1 MMHHMKEKLFGPVEV
16 PILTSVGRTEIDDFL
31 DRYETYL
38 LMVASRNALGDE
50 IQPME
55 MKFCVDNQ
63 LLKTLVKHQIGVGSV
78 EELTQEQLKEYLDG
92 CLKVSNF
99 YVPDLDTIFSEL
111 TLGEAM
117 DANAR
122 VIDLFTQTE
131 EIIRRNGL
139 TEVSEKTIIPFILK
153 AIEPASLRRRIEN
166 ERKVRGK
173 ERFQTREQLFPL
185 IEKHMHFSILLAVGA
200 LDVLF

>member
-16 PILTSVGRTEIDDFL
+16 PILTSVGRTEIADFL

-63 LLKTLVKHQIGVGSV
+63 LLKTLVKHQIGAGSV
-78 EELTQEQLKEYLDG
+78 EDLTQDQLKEYLDG

-111 TLGEAM
+111 TLGEAT

-131 EIIRRNGL
+131 ELIRRNGL
-139 TEVSEKTIIPFILK
+139 TEVSEKAGFAK
-153 AIEPASLRRRIEN
+153 KN
-166 ERKVRGK
+166 YRK
-173 ERFQTREQLFPL
+173 
-185 IEKHMHFSILLAVGA
+185 
-200 LDVLF
+200 